1 MEIKIFM
8 RELSYFHAYSCSPY
22 SSILLIFSQ
31 TSHHKKLIYDT
42 IILILV
48 IFMVDRPI
56 LLIRKGDKDCEEI
69 VKKVKDKD
77 VEIVEVRDNPY
88 LIMDIGT
95 AHLPV
100 LITNYAIFTT
110 KDMILAY
117 LGVEEK

>member
-1 MEIKIFM
+1 
-8 RELSYFHAYSCSPY
+8 
-22 SSILLIFSQ
+22 
-31 TSHHKKLIYDT
+31 
-42 IILILV
+42 
-48 IFMVDRPI
+48 MVDKPI

-69 VKKVKDKD
+69 VKKVKGRD

>member
-1 MEIKIFM
+1 MKIKFFM
-8 RELSYFHAYSCSPY
+8 RGLSHFYAYSCSPY
-22 SSILLIFSQ
+22 PSILLVFSQ
-31 TSHHKKLIYDT
+31 TSHHKKHIYGIT
-42 IILILV
+42 ILILV
-48 IFMVDRPI
+48 IFMVDKPI

-69 VKKVKDKD
+69 VKKVKGRD

-110 KDMILAY
+110 KDTILAY